1 MHIRNLTA
9 LCKAFLID
17 TKENKLAFI
26 LGLFLPTI
34 VFLINNMPYLGKAIP
49 HRALIAG
56 LATYLAYIIV
66 TSSWN
71 LVALPLMEMRERG
84 ALKQLSYIT
93 NNVTDIMLSHAVVQ
107 MTAMIIE
114 TTLFTTLALSLTVT
128 MDFTALF
135 MTVIGTCILGIPI
148 IVLCLAALKSR
159 ARLQTMNLGITLFI
173 IAMLTL
179 NTVKTTQQLTSL
191 FLMLNPFRFL
201 SVGLET
207 IGHII
212 DGSPV
217 DATGAGELMAVY
229 ACYLLI
235 GLVVIPTV
243 KTRPVLNRA

>member
-26 LGLFLPTI
+26 LGLLLPMI
-34 VFLINNMPYLGKAIP
+34 VFLINNLRYLGRAIP
-49 HRALIAG
+49 HEALIAG

-93 NNVTDIMLSHAVVQ
+93 NNVPDIIVAHAAVQ
-107 MTAMIIE
+107 MTAMLIE
-114 TTLFTTLALSLTVT
+114 TALFAALALSITAT

-135 MTVIGTCILGIPI
+135 MTVIGTCILGVPI

-179 NTVKTTQQLTSL
+179 NTVKTTHQLTSFL
-191 FLMLNPFRFL
+191 LMLNPFRFL

-207 IGHII
+207 IGHLI
-212 DGSPV
+212 DGSAM
-217 DATGAGELMAVY
+217 DATSVGAVIAVY
-229 ACYLLI
+229 ACYLVI
-235 GLVVIPTV
+235 GLAVIPTV
-243 KTRPVLNRA
+243 ETRPVLNRA